1 LGRLNILNKPPTSN
15 SWSSSKLRSVM
26 KNISFLSWFQLR
38 WKNLKKQN
46 FWKVK
51 QLHCQQKLTRL
62 GLVECDHENCGMKW
76 IRKSCVFDTF
86 LFGRTWKHEDIRKVE
101 VKIFLWANLE
111 KIVKVEKFRQ
121 DDRKR
126 VFKKRKKPSRKI

>member
-1 LGRLNILNKPPTSN
+1 MIPVTLEK
-15 SWSSSKLRSVM
+15 SKR
-26 KNISFLSWFQLR
+26 R
-38 WKNLKKQN
+38 QN

-62 GLVECDHENCGMKW
+62 RLVECDHENCGMKW

-86 LFGRTWKHEDIRKVE
+86 LFGGTWKHEDIRKVE

-111 KIVKVEKFRQ
+111 KSKN
-121 DDRKR
+121 RKISAKWR
-126 VFKKRKKPSRKI
+126 KKRCLKRGKSLRGKFKFQNRRRRLLSFNEITKGLRKEFNVPEN